1 MFKNPSCEI
10 ALLWVP
16 QNHFDGESKLVQVM
30 AWYHQAASHYL
41 SQCWPRPILPY
52 GITRQQWVNKLKNIF
67 YLCVYVFVKDKLIV
81 DNWVNIGSGNG
92 LLSDGIKPLP
102 EPMLTYN
109 K

>member
-1 MFKNPSCEI
+1 M
-10 ALLWVP
+10 
-16 QNHFDGESKLVQVM
+16 
-30 AWYHQAASHYL
+30 
-41 SQCWPRPILPY
+41 
-52 GITRQQWVNKLKNIF
+52 F
-67 YLCVYVFVKDKLIV
+67 YLCVYVFVKDELIV